1 MRYQGKIV
9 KWNDDKGFGFIAP
22 NSGDKEIFLHISA
35 FSDTKI
41 RPEINA
47 LISYAIDKDKAG
59 RTKATHVAYVTVSLN
74 LTTHEDAQKIS
85 PIFVTFVLLFLVFI
99 TERALKG
106 FLPHF
111 FPFIF
116 IGENLIVFLYYYQDK
131 TAAKK
136 HEWRTSESTLHF
148 FSLIG
153 GWGGAYIAQ
162 RMFRHKYKK
171 AEFMS
176 MYALTVFINCALIVV
191 FSIPELQN
199 FLLNKLNSLL
209 I

>member
-1 MRYQGKIV
+1 M
-9 KWNDDKGFGFIAP
+9 
-22 NSGDKEIFLHISA
+22 
-35 FSDTKI
+35 
-41 RPEINA
+41 
-47 LISYAIDKDKAG
+47 
-59 RTKATHVAYVTVSLN
+59 
-74 LTTHEDAQKIS
+74 
-85 PIFVTFVLLFLVFI
+85 FI
-99 TERALKG
+99 TERVLKG

-116 IGENLIVFLYYYQDK
+116 IGANLIVILYYYQDK

-136 HEWRTSESTLHF
+136 HQWRTSENKLHF

-176 MYALTVFINCALIVV
+176 TYTLTVLINCTLIAV
-191 FSIPELQN
+191 FAIPELQQ
-199 FLLNKLNSLL
+199 FLLEKLRSLL
-209 I
+209 V